1 MNVVLGNGLLGS
13 ELVNQTGWDCISRRD
28 GFDATQPDF
37 SMLSK
42 YNIIINC
49 IANTNSYSDDIDSM
63 MNVNYKFVMALSD
76 YCRLNNKKLVH
87 ISTEFVYANNF
98 ILPTELDQAI
108 PDNTWYAQSKL
119 LADQYIELTNNDYL
133 ICRETHKPNPFPYP
147 KVWNVLTC
155 GDTVDKIANLIIRL
169 INKEA
174 TGMFNVG
181 TGPKCLW
188 DLAPNAEIINAPNHV
203 PKDTRMNLN
212 KLNSF
217 LNE

>member
-13 ELVNQTGWDCISRRD
+13 EIVNQTGWDCISRKD

-37 SMLSK
+37 SLLSK
-42 YNIIINC
+42 YDIIINC
-49 IANTNSYSDDIDSM
+49 IANTDSYSDDIDSM
-63 MNVNYKFVMALSD
+63 MDVNYKFVMALSD

-87 ISTEFVYANNF
+87 ISTEFVYANNYV
-98 ILPTELDQAI
+98 IPTELDPAI

-119 LADQYIELTNNDYL
+119 LADQYIELTNTNYL

-147 KVWNVLTC
+147 KVWDVMTC

-169 INKEA
+169 VNKEA

-181 TGPKCLW
+181 TGPKRLW
-188 DLAPNAEIINAPNHV
+188 VLAPNAEIIDAPKHV

-217 LNE
+217 L